1 MKLLNKVGRGL
12 TVIVMSPFVNA
23 ERRERDRLLQ
33 ERLKR
38 AEERHMM
45 KDRQSQGLNLD

>member
-1 MKLLNKVGRGL
+1 MNLISKVGRGL

-23 ERRERDRLLQ
+23 ERKERDRRLQ

-38 AEERHMM
+38 AEERHR
-45 KDRQSQGLNLD
+45 KSVASKIS